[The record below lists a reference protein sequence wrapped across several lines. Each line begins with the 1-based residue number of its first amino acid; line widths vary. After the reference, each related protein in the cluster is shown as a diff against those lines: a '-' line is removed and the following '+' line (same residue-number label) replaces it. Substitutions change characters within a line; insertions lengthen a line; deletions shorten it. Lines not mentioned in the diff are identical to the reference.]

1 MVRMRRAQWRRGVR
15 WTAKARQWNNKEQ
28 RENRHRIEEL
38 VRVAW
43 LFVYVIAAIITYH
56 AYPFISLRSRFKHDY
71 RRDYHDRRDDNYKN

>member
-1 MVRMRRAQWRRGVR
+1 VRNGGEAFGGPPKRDSG
-15 WTAKARQWNNKEQ
+15 NNKEQ